1 LKRKE
6 GTRTRKGEEKII
18 IIIIKAKEGGERTS

>member
-6 GTRTRKGEEKII
+6 GTRTRKGEEII